1 MGLFDFVKDA
11 GGALGSK
18 VFDLT
23 HDDEDITKPT
33 TISPERLNHLRKAS
47 IERTVGEMNLNI
59 EQFNAEVDGEL
70 VTITGTAP
78 NQEAIE
84 KATLACGNQHGIG
97 QVDCQLALAE
107 TPTSAAPAD
116 AKPSDNAQPSQFY
129 TVQSGDTLSK
139 IAKELLGSASR
150 YMAIFEANQPM
161 LENPDK
167 IYVGQTLRIPQ
178 A

>member
-18 VFDLT
+18 IYDLT

-33 TISPERLNHLRKAS
+33 TLSPERINTLRKAS
-47 IERTVGEMNLNI
+47 IERTVGEMDLGI
-59 EQFNAEVDGEL
+59 EAFNADVDGER

-78 NQEAIE
+78 SQGAIE
-84 KATLACGNQHGIG
+84 KATLACGNQHGIA
-97 QVDCQLALAE
+97 QVDCQLALA
-107 TPTSAAPAD
+107 TSAASPA
-116 AKPSDNAQPSQFY
+116 AEQGVEESAFY
-129 TVQSGDTLSK
+129 TVQAGDTLSK
-139 IAKELLGSASR
+139 IAKEFLGSAGS
-150 YMAIFEANQPM
+150 YMKIFEANQPM

-167 IYVGQTLRIPQ
+167 IYVGQTLRIPK